1 MKKTGMLIREIFSYR
16 AMIAMLVKRNLR
28 GRYKASVLGFAW
40 TFINPLLQ
48 LLVYTLVF
56 SVVMRSNIE
65 KYYLFLFVAL
75 IPWIA
80 MSSSVL
86 EGANAVT
93 SQSSLVTKIHFPRQ
107 VLPITAVTTCFVN
120 MLLCMLVVLGVCF
133 VMNGLNFSVLIFL
146 VPIAFVEYLLALG
159 IAFFVSG
166 LNVYFR
172 DLEHILGV
180 FVMAWQFLSPI
191 MYSIDQVPV
200 SLHKIFN
207 LNPIS
212 SIITAY
218 RDVLYYKVTPDMGTL
233 LYPFVISIF
242 ILFLGWCSFNRLEK
256 HFAEEL

>member
-1 MKKTGMLIREIFSYR
+1 MNNSVKIIKELITYR
-16 AMIAMLVKRNLR
+16 SMISMLVKKNLR

-86 EGANAVT
+86 EGANSVT

-107 VLPITAVTTCFVN
+107 VLPITSVTTCFVN
-120 MLLCMLVVLGVCF
+120 MLLCMLVVLAVCLI
-133 VMNGLNFSVLIFL
+133 MNGINFAALPFLIPVFL
-146 VPIAFVEYLLALG
+146 VEYLLALG
-159 IAFFVSG
+159 IAFLVSG

-191 MYSIDQVPV
+191 MYSIDQVPL
-200 SLHKIFN
+200 SLHRIFN

-212 SIITAY
+212 AIITAY
-218 RDVLYYKVTPDMGTL
+218 RDILYYKVYPDMRSL
-233 LYPFVISIF
+233 IYPLCISIL
-242 ILFLGWCSFNRLEK
+242 ILLLGWFSFNKLEK